1 MSKYFEQFNFQVV
14 MQVFFHDM
22 LLRQRFFFFYQAVE
36 FLAEWALTPSNMA
49 FLRVNTGVC
58 DPALIGDKSKWY
70 AHTLEPMTFKVWQEG
85 SSLGTTLRAGTQIE
99 NPPTGKMFSL

>member
-1 MSKYFEQFNFQVV
+1 
-14 MQVFFHDM
+14 
-22 LLRQRFFFFYQAVE
+22 
-36 FLAEWALTPSNMA
+36 MA

-99 NPPTGKMFSL
+99 NPPTGKIFRGFLFIILLNFSSQTFFSYSLGELCFVGR

>member
-1 MSKYFEQFNFQVV
+1 MWKYFGELNFQ
-14 MQVFFHDM
+14 MD
-22 LLRQRFFFFYQAVE
+22 FFFFYQAVE

-99 NPPTGKMFSL
+99 NPPTGKMVYRL